1 MRWTTATADNSMR
14 NGFMVV
20 TGRGVLVWWQEERG
34 GFIVFKKRATAIILT
49 AFALPYVAPEFA
61 ATTMDVR
68 DVGYN

>member
-1 MRWTTATADNSMR
+1 
-14 NGFMVV
+14 MVV